1 MEIQLRGRQQ
11 AAQQVPIHRRLR
23 SHGGGGDLI
32 VIAMMMLRYAVDG
45 GALERRHVGEE
56 LHVQLGLSHQA
67 AVVMHRTGRH
77 SSSAAAAVH
86 Q

>member
-56 LHVQLGLSHQA
+56 LHVQLGLMCQA
-67 AVVMHRTGRH
+67 AVVMRCRRCR
-77 SSSAAAAVH
+77 SSAAH
-86 Q
+86 R

>member
-23 SHGGGGDLI
+23 SDGGSGNVI
-32 VIAMMMLRYAVDG
+32 VITMMLHDAVDG
-45 GALERRHVGEE
+45 GALERWHVGEE
-56 LHVQLGLSHQA
+56 LHLQLGLSRQA
-67 AVVMHRTGRH
+67 AVVMRCRRC
-77 SSSAAAAVH
+77 SSSAAAVH